1 MIINNG
7 NGDIFKK
14 IADDNE
20 AFKIHEKWIFD
31 NFGMSVGEFY
41 HYLETLPDDEDDD
54 WEEFEA
60 ENERKRKWFN
70 GEHTDDEICGDD
82 IDEEEDMREF
92 EDEMIQRML
101 DNRMARG
108 EDLTREEIY
117 YIKGVYEER
126 ARIERQKEGFK
137 EPFT

>member
-1 MIINNG
+1 MMVINTG
-7 NGDIFKK
+7 NEDIFKNMAIDAEYSK
-14 IADDNE
+14 RQ
-20 AFKIHEKWIFD
+20 EKWLMD
-31 NFGMSVGEFY
+31 NLGMTPDEFY
-41 HYLETLPDDEDDD
+41 AYVATLPDDED

-108 EDLTREEIY
+108 EDLTKEEIK
-117 YIKGVYEER
+117 YINDVCAER
-126 ARIERQKEGFK
+126 IRKARQEKDLGSHSRD
-137 EPFT
+137 